1 MSALTAGSTG
11 FDPVRAEGG
20 GLADTA
26 RSLRTSMLLGW
37 RVESNWTDPTLFLI
51 YTVAR
56 PVFSLL
62 LLVVMIQIIGGTAS
76 QKARPFVVLGSA
88 L

>member
-1 MSALTAGSTG
+1 MSVQPAGMTG

-26 RSLRTSMLLGW
+26 RSLQTSMLLGW

-51 YTVAR
+51 YTV
-56 PVFSLL
+56 
-62 LLVVMIQIIGGTAS
+62 
-76 QKARPFVVLGSA
+76 K
-88 L
+88 